1 MLLNP
6 FSHSFLL
13 LKSIPHNA
21 TLKNT
26 NTILNF
32 GEKSAT
38 EQQRI
43 ILHTVIHKLSFSLFI
58 AALLTYCL
66 HLSFWFTT
74 IFNKTLLLSR
84 PLLPNECKVHISK
97 RATAKPGGASKNYS
111 PFAIKLLLSTFKC
124 YFVVK
129 ACNIRSTFLTAN
141 NNNHIAIR
149 DCSAKLSHKMT

>member
-43 ILHTVIHKLSFSLFI
+43 ILQWFI
-58 AALLTYCL
+58 NSPFLYLLLPYLLTAYIYL
-66 HLSFWFTT
+66 FGLLQFS
-74 IFNKTLLLSR
+74 IKTLLLSR

-97 RATAKPGGASKNYS
+97 RATAKPGEASKNYS